1 MGGIIH
7 SHSVE
12 NVVELTEENSI
23 VRLRPHTVHVHDD
36 GVIPI
41 PIILVWVWPILHEY
55 SHYVLQFLLAC
66 RLKKAS
72 SGGTESSLL
81 LLVRTFVSH

>member
-12 NVVELTEENSI
+12 NGVELTEENSI
-23 VRLRPHTVHVHDD
+23 VRLRPHTVHVHDA

-41 PIILVWVWPILHEY
+41 PIILVWVWPISHAY
-55 SHYVLQFLLAC
+55 SHYALQI
-66 RLKKAS
+66 
-72 SGGTESSLL
+72 
-81 LLVRTFVSH
+81 FVSES